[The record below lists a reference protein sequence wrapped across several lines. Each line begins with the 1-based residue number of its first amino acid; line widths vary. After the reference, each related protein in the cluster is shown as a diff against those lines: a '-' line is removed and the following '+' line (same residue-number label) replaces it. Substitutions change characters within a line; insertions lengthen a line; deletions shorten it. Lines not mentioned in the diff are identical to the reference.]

1 MIELKGVIPA
11 LTTPFRDDQSLDLEG
26 FCDLIDFVIEDGVH
40 GIVVNGCTGESW
52 AIEENERVA
61 LFEAAVRQA
70 KGRIPVVAGCGAML
84 TKQAI
89 VKVRQAEKAGCDAVM
104 IQPPW
109 YVMPNL
115 DEVYEYYMKIIQ
127 ATDLPVM
134 VYNIPRRTG
143 IHLSVDLVDRLA
155 DEPKVIALKESSKDW
170 LVLSEMIRRCRD
182 RLNVFAGYANLLGL
196 AAISEGAVG
205 YVDSSTPVLGR
216 KSLDFYRAATE
227 GDLETARRLQ
237 AEMAILNAGF
247 FGVGTFPAGV
257 KFALDLLG
265 RPGGMVRDPIK
276 PLNAEQQERVKEVL
290 ISAGI
295 VSTQED
301 LRETA

>member
-1 MIELKGVIPA
+1 
-11 LTTPFRDDQSLDLEG
+11 
-26 FCDLIDFVIEDGVH
+26 
-40 GIVVNGCTGESW
+40 
-52 AIEENERVA
+52 
-61 LFEAAVRQA
+61 
-70 KGRIPVVAGCGAML
+70 
-84 TKQAI
+84 
-89 VKVRQAEKAGCDAVM
+89 
-104 IQPPW
+104 
-109 YVMPNL
+109 MPNL
-115 DEVYEYYMKIIQ
+115 DEVYEYYLKIIQ

-170 LVLSEMIRRCRD
+170 LVLSEMIRRCKD

-227 GDLETARRLQ
+227 GDLETARWLQ
-237 AEMAILNAGF
+237 AEMAKLNAGF

-295 VSTQED
+295 LPPKKC

>member
-11 LTTPFRDDQSLDLEG
+11 LTTSFKDDQSIDLEG
-26 FCDLIDFVIEDGVH
+26 FCDLMEFVIEDGVH

-52 AIEENERVA
+52 AIEENERAA

-70 KGRIPVVAGCGAML
+70 KGRIHVVAGCGAML

-89 VKVRQAEKAGCDAVM
+89 IKVRQAEKAGCDAVM

-115 DEVYEYYMKIIQ
+115 DEVYEYYLKIIQ

-170 LVLSEMIRRCRD
+170 IVLSEMIRRCKD

-227 GDLETARRLQ
+227 GDLETARWLQ
-237 AEMAILNAGF
+237 AEMAKLNAGF

-276 PLNAEQQERVKEVL
+276 PLNTEQQERVKEVL

-295 VSTQED
+295 LPPKKC

>member
-1 MIELKGVIPA
+1 M
-11 LTTPFRDDQSLDLEG
+11 
-26 FCDLIDFVIEDGVH
+26 
-40 GIVVNGCTGESW
+40 
-52 AIEENERVA
+52 
-61 LFEAAVRQA
+61 
-70 KGRIPVVAGCGAML
+70 
-84 TKQAI
+84 TK
-89 VKVRQAEKAGCDAVM
+89 RS
-104 IQPPW
+104 
-109 YVMPNL
+109 MP
-115 DEVYEYYMKIIQ
+115 MK
-127 ATDLPVM
+127 
-134 VYNIPRRTG
+134 
-143 IHLSVDLVDRLA
+143 
-155 DEPKVIALKESSKDW
+155 PKVIALKESSKDW
-170 LVLSEMIRRCRD
+170 LVLSEMIRRCKD

-237 AEMAILNAGF
+237 TEMAKLNAGF

-265 RPGGMVRDPIK
+265 RPGGITRDPIK
-276 PLNAEQQERVKEVL
+276 PLNTEQQERVKEVL

-295 VSTQED
+295 LPPKKC